1 MLRTLKAE
9 LKAANAGTP
18 LFCDVRFVMVYVAE
32 AHAEDEWPI
41 SSARYNAGRGPVRV
55 TQPTTGAERR
65 ALAQRFQRDFD
76 PAGDVF
82 DDVLVDD
89 VEAGDEFERAFAPW
103 PFRFFG
109 VSSGC
114 GVATAAATT
123 AATATATATTATATT
138 AAAATAAATAAES
151 QAVSGGGAEGV
162 RYGQTVSGG
171 NLRLLEYVAHP
182 HAASYNLEELRNW
195 VLQLA

>member
-9 LKAANAGTP
+9 LKAALLAASDAGKP
-18 LFCDVRFVMVYVAE
+18 LLRNVRFVMVYVAE

-55 TQPTTGAERR
+55 TQPRTGAERR
-65 ALAQRFQRDFD
+65 ALAERFQRDFD

-109 VSSGC
+109 VSSR
-114 GVATAAATT
+114 GVH
-123 AATATATATTATATT
+123 
-138 AAAATAAATAAES
+138 
-151 QAVSGGGAEGV
+151 
-162 RYGQTVSGG
+162 YGQTVRSGG
-171 NLRLLEYVAHP
+171 DLRVLEYVAHP
-182 HAASYNLEELRNW
+182 RAASYDLEELRNW
-195 VLQLA
+195 VLQLD